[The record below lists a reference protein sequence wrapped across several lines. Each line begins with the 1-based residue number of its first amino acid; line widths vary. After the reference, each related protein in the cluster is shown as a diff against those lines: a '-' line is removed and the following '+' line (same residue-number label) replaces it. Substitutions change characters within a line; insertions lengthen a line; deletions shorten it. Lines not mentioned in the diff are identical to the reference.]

1 MPASALRVAAS
12 VLCLLA
18 AISLATAKEQR
29 LWVDPPPER
38 ATSASD
44 GAASAPI
51 TAEPEPSIQPRQD
64 VEVTG
69 SIGAWPD
76 PALDPEAPLNTAS
89 APRSSCTTKTYTVLS
104 GATVRVHAC

>member
-1 MPASALRVAAS
+1 MPARALRVAAS

-18 AISLATAKEQR
+18 AISPATAKQQR

-38 ATSASD
+38 ATPASD

-51 TAEPEPSIQPRQD
+51 TAEPEPSIHRRQD
-64 VEVTG
+64 VDVTG
-69 SIGAWPD
+69 SIGAWPA
-76 PALDPEAPLNTAS
+76 PALDPEAPLNPAS